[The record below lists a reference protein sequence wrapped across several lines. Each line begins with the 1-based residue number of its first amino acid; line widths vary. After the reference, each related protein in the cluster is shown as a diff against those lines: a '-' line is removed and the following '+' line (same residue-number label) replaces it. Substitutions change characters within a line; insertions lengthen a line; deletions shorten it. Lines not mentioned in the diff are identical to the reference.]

1 MVLREGMRLGMAGAG
16 VGLLG
21 TLAVGRLLS
30 NFLYGVSP
38 FDPWTFLLVAA
49 LLGGVMLAA
58 CFVPARRA
66 TRVDPLVA
74 LRYE

>member
-1 MVLREGMRLGMAGAG
+1 
-16 VGLLG
+16 VGR
-21 TLAVGRLLS
+21 TLA

-49 LLGGVMLAA
+49 VLGGVILLA
-58 CFVPARRA
+58 CLLPAQRA
-66 TRVDPLVA
+66 TRVDPLEA